1 MAYPEHM
8 DAPRELTDAEVEAL
22 AAALRAIEAE
32 LRETLDHSA
41 DAARPVELDQQA
53 AGRVSRIDAIQQ
65 QQMIA
70 AGRRRAETRLALVR
84 QALKAVESGDYGIC
98 RKCDEPIGVRR
109 LRARPESPI
118 CLQCQA
124 AIERR

>member
-1 MAYPEHM
+1 MTYPDRM
-8 DAPRELTDAEVEAL
+8 DTPRELTDAEVDAL
-22 AAALRAIEAE
+22 AATLRAIEAE

-65 QQMIA
+65 QQMVA

-84 QALKAVESGDYGIC
+84 QALKAVASGDYGIC
-98 RKCDEPIGVRR
+98 RKCDEPIGARR
-109 LRARPESPI
+109 LSARPESPI